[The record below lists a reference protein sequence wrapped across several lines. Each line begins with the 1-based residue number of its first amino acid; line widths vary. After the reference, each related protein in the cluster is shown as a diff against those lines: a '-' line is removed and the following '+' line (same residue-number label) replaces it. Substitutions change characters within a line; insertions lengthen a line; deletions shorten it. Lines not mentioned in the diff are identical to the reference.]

1 MSTNVRPYF
10 RGETACRVGA
20 LEVHK
25 LKKNDIRKRYAIFL
39 RFFDKSIYREAEAA
53 LTSCSF
59 LRR

>member
-10 RGETACRVGA
+10 RGGTACRVGA

-39 RFFDKSIYREAEAA
+39 RFYDNSREYLSHA
-53 LTSCSF
+53 SF
-59 LRR
+59 ERDLQ